1 MVLRSASSFICATIS
16 TSDVEASVATQ
27 VTRPLASNFGRSDS
41 PSSMSLRSD
50 EVDTDLT
57 LALRRSYQGHETC
70 LFRRIVAE
78 HAGVAAGEGH
88 RAMFGDAADRHAG
101 MLGLD
106 QDGDA
111 AGFKNLVDG
120 GGNLRR
126 QMFLGLQAAGKDIG
140 EPRELR
146 QADDP
151 LNRRIGDVRAAI
163 KRHHVMLALR

>member
-1 MVLRSASSFICATIS
+1 MVLRSASSFMCATIS

-27 VTRPLASNFGRSDS
+27 VTRPLASNFGWSDS
-41 PSSMSLRSD
+41 PSSMSLLSD

-57 LALRRSYQGHETC
+57 LRRSHQGHETR

-111 AGFKNLVDG
+111 AGFENFIDG
-120 GGNLRR
+120 SRNLRR
-126 QMFLGLQAAGKDIG
+126 QMFLGLQAAREDIG
-140 EPRELR
+140 ESRQLR
-146 QADDP
+146 QADDA
-151 LNRRIGDVRAAI
+151 LDRRRSEERRVG
-163 KRHHVMLALR
+163 KE

>member
-27 VTRPLASNFGRSDS
+27 VTRPLASNLGLSDS
-41 PSSMSLRSD
+41 PSSMSLLSD
-50 EVDTDLT
+50 EVDTGLT
-57 LALRRSYQGHETC
+57 LTLRRSYQGHETC
-70 LFRRIVAE
+70 LFRRVVAE

-111 AGFKNLVDG
+111 AGLENFIDCRGNLCRPVVLGVPAGAG
-120 GGNLRR
+120 GGP
-126 QMFLGLQAAGKDIG
+126 ADA
-140 EPRELR
+140 PR
-146 QADDP
+146 
-151 LNRRIGDVRAAI
+151 
-163 KRHHVMLALR
+163 